1 MLSVFVTHGQR
12 LQRAGRLLMRHWV
25 VAYPLLLLQLVLELL
40 LTPALFQP
48 LVVSGNSLDYTAVW
62 RLVAVLVMA
71 LLLVAAFTAGW
82 VGMMVTLIQPEALFG
97 SEEGDSS
104 EDSLKKGLSLQ
115 AKRALMGLKRLTN
128 DDSKSVPTEETL
140 GPKDI
145 SLGETL
151 WVRPPMWRGFFT
163 AIGQYFP
170 LFVLG
175 WLVYAL
181 VWLGLAYWVHHQ
193 SQLAGGYPVIFQ
205 QVMALI
211 HSHAVAMDPALA
223 DSVTATA
230 PLTSATLQQ
239 QVLKLLNA
247 MPAADIKRLD
257 VLSRSVTEATLLS
270 LLWTLLTACWPAAV
284 VLNPSSRKG
293 LRVWRAFATSVQRFF
308 KAPIVWVLLGIGAYI
323 GWVLMVLVT
332 AWVPL
337 LSPLFWFVGLMLT
350 AWLGLYVVLC
360 TAEDATKVSVSSP
373 PHGDVF
379 EASASSSVTASDSSP
394 TQASSSQG

>member
-1 MLSVFVTHGQR
+1 
-12 LQRAGRLLMRHWV
+12 
-25 VAYPLLLLQLVLELL
+25 
-40 LTPALFQP
+40 
-48 LVVSGNSLDYTAVW
+48 
-62 RLVAVLVMA
+62 
-71 LLLVAAFTAGW
+71 
-82 VGMMVTLIQPEALFG
+82 
-97 SEEGDSS
+97 
-104 EDSLKKGLSLQ
+104 
-115 AKRALMGLKRLTN
+115 
-128 DDSKSVPTEETL
+128 
-140 GPKDI
+140 
-145 SLGETL
+145 
-151 WVRPPMWRGFFT
+151 MWRGFFT

-211 HSHAVAMDPALA
+211 HSQAVAMDPAVA
-223 DSVTATA
+223 DSATTTA

-257 VLSRSVTEATLLS
+257 VLSRSVTEATLLG

-284 VLNPSSRKG
+284 LLNPSSRKG
-293 LRVWRAFATSVQRFF
+293 LRVWRALVTSVQRFF

-337 LSPLFWFVGLMLT
+337 LSPVFWFVGLMLT

-360 TAEDATKVSVSSP
+360 TAEDAPKVAVSSP

-379 EASASSSVTASDSSP
+379 EPSATETLLPPDTSSK
-394 TQASSSQG
+394 QASSS